1 MKKLLGLLLLSP
13 LISGEQNILDCSANS
28 LRASGLPTT
37 KLDGS
42 SYMSLTI
49 NSDKKLVDVYI
60 NTWGFASN
68 INYITKGNQTIEFE
82 VIINRGEQTNLI
94 NNYTL
99 NRISGEFV
107 EKTNKYSSSNK
118 KFIENLFTTYG
129 ICSKKKAI
137 F

>member
-1 MKKLLGLLLLSP
+1 MQKLLALLLLSP

-28 LRASGLPTT
+28 FRASGLPIT

-42 SYMSLTI
+42 SYMSVTI

-60 NTWGFASN
+60 NTWGLASN
-68 INYITKGNQTIEFE
+68 INYIPKGNQTIEFE
-82 VIINRGEQTNLI
+82 VIINRSEETNLI
-94 NNYTL
+94 NKYTL

-107 EKTNKYSSSNK
+107 EKTNKYSSPNK

-129 ICSKKKAI
+129 VCSKKKAI

>member
-1 MKKLLGLLLLSP
+1 MLLDKRQIKAVIDAVKHYQTFNVS
-13 LISGEQNILDCSANS
+13 
-28 LRASGLPTT
+28 
-37 KLDGS
+37 
-42 SYMSLTI
+42 I
-49 NSDKKLVDVYI
+49 NSDRY
-60 NTWGFASN
+60 
-68 INYITKGNQTIEFE
+68 IEFE